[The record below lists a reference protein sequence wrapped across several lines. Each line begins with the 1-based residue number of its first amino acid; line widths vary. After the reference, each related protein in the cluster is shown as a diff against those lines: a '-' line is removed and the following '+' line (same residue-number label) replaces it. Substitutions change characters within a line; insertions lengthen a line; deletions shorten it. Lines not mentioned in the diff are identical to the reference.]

1 MAAVYADHQELPAG
15 GGAAVA
21 VRDSERVGDPH
32 HEASPGRPLALVVE
46 PDPALRQEIAG
57 ALRTHGMG
65 VVEAEDGLDALLE
78 LSHRAPDLVVLD
90 MDITQVSGHRL
101 FRVLRSAPETRHAPV
116 VMLSHGACQEVCPSP
131 REGPLPDC
139 FLQKPVSPA
148 TVVRELV
155 RTADLSALRRG

>member
-1 MAAVYADHQELPAG
+1 MAAVYADLQGLPAG

-90 MDITQVSGHRL
+90 MT
-101 FRVLRSAPETRHAPV
+101 
-116 VMLSHGACQEVCPSP
+116 SP
-131 REGPLPDC
+131 R
-139 FLQKPVSPA
+139 SPGTACSACCAVPPRRA
-148 TVVRELV
+148 T
-155 RTADLSALRRG
+155 RRW